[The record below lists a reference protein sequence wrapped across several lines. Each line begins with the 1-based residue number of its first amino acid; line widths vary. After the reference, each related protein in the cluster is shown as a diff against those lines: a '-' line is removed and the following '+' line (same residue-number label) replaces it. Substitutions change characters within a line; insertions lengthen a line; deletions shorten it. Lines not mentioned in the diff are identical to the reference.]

1 MRKSQ
6 YSIPEVSGFDPG
18 SFREWVQARHPS
30 NTIKSVAHEI
40 GASPRTVESW
50 LTEGSMPSA
59 CWLVRLIGVY
69 GPTFLAA
76 IMRTPPAWLDAARR
90 AQERAAI
97 AHQFEVLEARARE
110 LDDLPHF

>member
-18 SFREWVQARHPS
+18 SFREWVHARHPS
-30 NTIKSVAHEI
+30 NTVKSVAHEI

-50 LTEGSMPSA
+50 LSEGSMPSA
-59 CWLVRLIGVY
+59 SWLVKLIAIY
-69 GPTFLAA
+69 GPAFLAA

-90 AQERAAI
+90 AQERAAL
-97 AHQFEVLEARARE
+97 AQQFEQLEARARE
-110 LDDLPHF
+110 LDETIPF